1 MSDTPAEQVNA
12 INRAFAD
19 TIAAKDAEIRRLGEE
34 LEDYKESLAM
44 EVGENVRIF
53 EAMGLTTNESF
64 GHDTATGA
72 IIRVYNAMKE
82 RANAAESKLAAME
95 TRVGEMKPDLFWDS
109 EDAEDCIGEPTEYTA
124 FDDLDIGTTIKF
136 DAAIRVPPVYY
147 TSEADG
153 DGIKVR
159 PATPEEV
166 EGYKKDREADRKRR
180 AAEMKERNDI
190 AAGHARVVCARCI
203 RSPSLC
209 TCGTIAA
216 AIAGAGEAQAAAA
229 ARKEGE

>member
-1 MSDTPAEQVNA
+1 MDTPAEQVHN

-82 RANAAESKLAAME
+82 RANAAESKLAALE
-95 TRVGEMKPDLFWDS
+95 SRVGEMEEEIAVRDQRIEQIESTKAHYRQELS
-109 EDAEDCIGEPTEYTA
+109 AMEDQNSALKA
-124 FDDLDIGTTIKF
+124 SL
-136 DAAIRVPPVYY
+136 
-147 TSEADG
+147 EAYKG
-153 DGIKVR
+153 R
-159 PATPEEV
+159 V
-166 EGYKKDREADRKRR
+166 EGYQQ
-180 AAEMKERNDI
+180 
-190 AAGHARVVCARCI
+190 
-203 RSPSLC
+203 
-209 TCGTIAA
+209 
-216 AIAGAGEAQAAAA
+216 AIAGAGEKNDT
-229 ARKEGE
+229 ARREAGEAT